1 MSQLQDLFN
10 QTSEQFIRQELG
22 PVTRIYVDLE
32 YLQDLR
38 LGALMHLVKVPKEM
52 AYILHK
58 LPEYNKKYDYE
69 CCSHFPA
76 LKYTDEQLDELLRD
90 PNQVDMICF
99 KAPFTSIYYEFG
111 NILMMIQHHNR
122 AASARPLDIR
132 IRLNVANPLYPDEL
146 LNTLELAFQER
157 MQNVHFD
164 ITKEPRYTL
173 PVNDY
178 ADNKLLLIYNIEEF
192 VKEGSDLSVAFVS
205 EGRFFDTRILTV
217 PYVNKTLISDPEQYQ
232 DALTSTRAQLDL
244 YCDFSYVPST
254 IPTF

>member
-1 MSQLQDLFN
+1 MSHLEDLFN

-52 AYILHK
+52 EYILHK

-76 LKYTDEQLDELLRD
+76 LKHTDEELDALLND
-90 PNQVDMICF
+90 PNEVDMICF
-99 KAPFTSIYYEFG
+99 KAPFTSIYYEFS

-122 AASARPLDIR
+122 AASSRPLDIR
-132 IRLNVANPLYPDEL
+132 VRLNVANPLYPDEL
-146 LNTLELAFQER
+146 LGAFQASFQEKLA
-157 MQNVHFD
+157 NVFFD

-205 EGRFFDTRILTV
+205 EGRFFDTRIFTV
-217 PYVNKTLISDPEQYQ
+217 PYVNKTLITDPEQYQ
-232 DALTSTRAQLDL
+232 EALTSTRAQLDL
-244 YCDFSYVPST
+244 YCDFAYIPAI

>member
-1 MSQLQDLFN
+1 MNHLQDLFN

-32 YLQDLR
+32 YLQDLK

-76 LKYTDEQLDELLRD
+76 LKHTDEELEALLRD
-90 PNQVDMICF
+90 PDQVDMICF
-99 KAPFTSIYYEFG
+99 KAPFTSIYYEFS

-122 AASARPLDIR
+122 AASSRPQDIR
-132 IRLNVANPLYPDEL
+132 IRMNIANPLYPDEL
-146 LNTLELAFQER
+146 LNAFESAFQER
-157 MQNVHFD
+157 MPNVHFD

-178 ADNKLLLIYNIEEF
+178 ADNKILLIHNIEEF
-192 VKEGSDLSVAFVS
+192 VKEGTDLSVAFVS
-205 EGRFFDTRILTV
+205 EGRFFDCRIFTV
-217 PYVNKTLISDPEQYQ
+217 PYVNKTLISDPERYQ
-232 DALTSTRAQLDL
+232 EALTSTRAQLDL
-244 YCDFSYVPST
+244 YCDFAYVPAT